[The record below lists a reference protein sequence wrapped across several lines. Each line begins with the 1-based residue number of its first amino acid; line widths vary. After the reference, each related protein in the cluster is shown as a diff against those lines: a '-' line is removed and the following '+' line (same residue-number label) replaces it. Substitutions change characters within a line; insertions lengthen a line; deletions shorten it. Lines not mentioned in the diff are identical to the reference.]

1 MITVGIDPGYTGA
14 IVAARDGK
22 VFAVHDMPLMQ
33 GKAGKNL
40 LNLSAISDIFVKLI
54 RDCDDQPIRVHI
66 ERVSAMP
73 GQGVSSMFRFG
84 EGYGA
89 VQGIVA
95 AHGLPIVFIG
105 PQEWKKPLGLIGADK
120 DYARTLA
127 IQTFPELSSQ
137 LTRKK
142 DIGRADAIW
151 ICLHTGAK

>member
-1 MITVGIDPGYTGA
+1 MITVGIDPGYSGA
-14 IVAARDGK
+14 IVAARAGK
-22 VFAVHDMPLMQ
+22 VIEIHDMPLMQ

-40 LNLSAISDIFVKLI
+40 LNLSAISDIFAKLI
-54 RDCDDQPIRVHI
+54 SSSNFQPIRVQI

-95 AHGLPIVFIG
+95 AHGLPITFIG

-137 LTRKK
+137 LARKK

>member
-14 IVAARDGK
+14 IAIAQNGR
-22 VFAVHDMPLMQ
+22 VFAIHDMPLMA

-40 LNLSAISDIFVKLI
+40 LNLSAVADIFSRLI
-54 RDCDDQPIRVHI
+54 RDSDGTAIRVNI

-89 VQGIVA
+89 MQGIVA
-95 AHGLPIVFIG
+95 AMGLPIRYVG

-127 IQTFPELSSQ
+127 IQKFPDLAQQLS
-137 LTRKK
+137 RKK

-151 ICLHTGAK
+151 IALHD

>member
-1 MITVGIDPGYTGA
+1 MITVGVDPGYSGA

-22 VFAVHDMPLMQ
+22 VFAIHDMPLMQ

-54 RDCDDQPIRVHI
+54 KISAPVRVHI

-137 LTRKK
+137 LSRKK

>member
-1 MITVGIDPGYTGA
+1 MITVGIDPGYSGA
-14 IVAARDGK
+14 IAVANNGR
-22 VFAVHDMPLMQ
+22 VFEIHDMPLMA

-40 LNLSAISDIFVKLI
+40 LNLSAISDIFAKLI
-54 RDCDDQPIRVHI
+54 RDCGDQPIRVQI

-95 AHGLPIVFIG
+95 AHGLPITFIG

-137 LTRKK
+137 LARKK

-151 ICLHTGAK
+151 ICLHNGAK